1 MINPTIELLIVYISV
16 NVLDDSVT
24 YNELLL
30 SLLMQHGNQLLIFYL
45 LLYFLI
51 SQDSMWAGVLVGDR
65 RSGRLTGMLVIF
77 LVFQFFSHSFLNTLM
92 SLPSIFCSWHCF
104 CSSQLVSCL
113 RTCRSVCLSSAA
125 DVSRVARQDLV
136 RYKRN
141 CICPKITIG

>member
-51 SQDSMWAGVLVGDR
+51 S
-65 RSGRLTGMLVIF
+65 
-77 LVFQFFSHSFLNTLM
+77 
-92 SLPSIFCSWHCF
+92 
-104 CSSQLVSCL
+104 
-113 RTCRSVCLSSAA
+113 
-125 DVSRVARQDLV
+125 
-136 RYKRN
+136 
-141 CICPKITIG
+141 